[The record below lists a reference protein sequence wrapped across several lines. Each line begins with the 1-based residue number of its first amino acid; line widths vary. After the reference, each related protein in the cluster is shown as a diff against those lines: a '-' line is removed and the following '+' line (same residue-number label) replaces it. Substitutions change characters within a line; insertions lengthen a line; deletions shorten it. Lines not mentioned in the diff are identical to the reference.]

1 MRRHL
6 RELSVCYGELG
17 RGGPLMILIDKDK
30 PSILF
35 DCTVFCL
42 IFSGGKKLKNKM
54 AKQKREDWGL
64 GLEHVNLVRNRNNQS
79 ITNEHVKNVR
89 VGSFF

>member
-1 MRRHL
+1 M
-6 RELSVCYGELG
+6 
-17 RGGPLMILIDKDK
+17 
-30 PSILF
+30 
-35 DCTVFCL
+35 
-42 IFSGGKKLKNKM
+42 KNKM